1 MNTRQFFSNI
11 NAIKGGY
18 APSKVQDAF
27 DNLLMISGSIFIT
40 AIVLLGIIFPLQ
52 LGAIILVFL
61 SLYLSFRVINSTV
74 TISKYLIKGE

>member
-27 DNLLMISGSIFIT
+27 SNLLLISEVALIGALVYLVLVFPW
-40 AIVLLGIIFPLQ
+40 AIGGIILAGMSLFLVYKV
-52 LGAIILVFL
+52 IKCIL
-61 SLYLSFRVINSTV
+61 
-74 TISKYLIKGE
+74 TISKYVIKGE